1 MNGLFKKYIRREWV
15 HIKATYEKLTTL
27 ITISS
32 EKAKESFTINSLNV
46 IAESLGIKNFESL

>member
-1 MNGLFKKYIRREWV
+1 MNGLFKKYMKEEWV
-15 HIKATYEKLTTL
+15 HIKATQEKLNTL

-46 IAESLGIKNFESL
+46 IEESLGAKNFESL

>member
-1 MNGLFKKYIRREWV
+1 MNGLFKKYIRRV
-15 HIKATYEKLTTL
+15 HIKATDEKLTTL